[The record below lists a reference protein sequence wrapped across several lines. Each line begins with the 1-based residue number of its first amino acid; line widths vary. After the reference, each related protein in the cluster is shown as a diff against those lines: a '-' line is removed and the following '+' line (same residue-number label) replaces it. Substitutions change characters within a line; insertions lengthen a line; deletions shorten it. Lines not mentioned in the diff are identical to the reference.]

1 MNGNRQVF
9 AAPDRTHKKQVNF
22 NFQIWANFLA
32 FKMIFSAIFSQ
43 NLSRIH
49 CIGTWQCLKKKSHEV
64 TLIGHGVKYH
74 LANIFSFRSI
84 CFCCNRLWSSL
95 SRSDS
100 SPDDQF
106 RIGGVTTVGGAG
118 SKTATPKIVVK
129 QELVRNHL
137 VNYFCIVPHRQH
149 AHHCSI
155 FPSNQIIIKYWF
167 CSLHRIIS

>member
-1 MNGNRQVF
+1 MKLHFLTIG
-9 AAPDRTHKKQVNF
+9 F
-22 NFQIWANFLA
+22 NIIWLTF
-32 FKMIFSAIFSQ
+32 
-43 NLSRIH
+43 
-49 CIGTWQCLKKKSHEV
+49 
-64 TLIGHGVKYH
+64 
-74 LANIFSFRSI
+74 FSFRSI

-137 VNYFCIVPHRQH
+137 VNYFCTVPQSNMLIVQFCPRLKLFWYWLPV
-149 AHHCSI
+149 A
-155 FPSNQIIIKYWF
+155 PKQIILILQPPPNNQLIARHQLSKSSDALATNPKSVAAQPVSSGIVTNTNLLF
-167 CSLHRIIS
+167 

>member
-9 AAPDRTHKKQVNF
+9 AASDRTHKKQVNF
-22 NFQIWANFLA
+22 KYGPIFLLSKWFFLQFFLRICQEYIALVLDNAWRKSPMKLHLLVIGFSIIWLTF
-32 FKMIFSAIFSQ
+32 
-43 NLSRIH
+43 
-49 CIGTWQCLKKKSHEV
+49 
-64 TLIGHGVKYH
+64 
-74 LANIFSFRSI
+74 FSFRSI

-129 QELVRNHL
+129 QEQELVRNHL
-137 VNYFCIVPHRQH
+137 VNYFCTVPHRQH
-149 AHHCSI
+149 AHNCSI
-155 FPSNQIIIKYWF
+155 FPSN
-167 CSLHRIIS
+167 RT